1 MGVTAV
7 PRSHFGTA
15 APGQTLCARVLSP
28 LPGLYTFLPF
38 TPQLALWAALLRRFA
53 AEQAAEK
60 LMLRPAAPEG
70 AMINVPLLAQLKL
83 CPHTNRTC
91 QTTGIIH

>member
-1 MGVTAV
+1 LELQRRAELFVHVFFRPCRGFYA
-7 PRSHFGTA
+7 
-15 APGQTLCARVLSP
+15 
-28 LPGLYTFLPF
+28 FLPVY
-38 TPQLALWAALLRRFA
+38 PQVALWAALLRRFA

-83 CPHTNRTC
+83 CPDTNRTC